1 MEKAIKIK
9 ESIEMTI
16 KHELNQ
22 QDAMIEQII
31 SQLDLSGMTQEKL
44 FGQDGIIKNLTSRLL
59 NRILE
64 AEMDVHLGYKKHS
77 NDGDNS
83 GNSRNGYSKKK
94 ILTHDQHVE
103 LNVPRD
109 RNSEFE
115 PEIVPKYAK
124 RLPLFNEQ
132 IISLYS
138 RGMTTRDIQAH
149 LNEIYGVDVSPELIS
164 RVTDAVHDDVRAWRT
179 RPLERSYP
187 IVYLDAL
194 RVNSRQNGKN
204 ENKALY
210 LALGINMDGRKEAL
224 GFYLSETEGAK
235 FWMSVL
241 TDLKNRGVEDI
252 FIACMD
258 GLTGFP
264 DAVRAVYPKTK
275 VQLCIVHMV
284 RNSTKYVSYK
294 DLKEVCRD
302 LKKIYSAVNEDEA
315 LESLD
320 DFGKKWNDKYPMIQ
334 RSWETHWD
342 DLSEFFK
349 YPEEIRRVIYTTNAI
364 ESLNASLR
372 KVTKNRAAFP
382 DDEAIIKIMY
392 LAISKAAKRWTMPIR
407 NWGQALNQFAILFG
421 ADRVFGI

>member
-1 MEKAIKIK
+1 
-9 ESIEMTI
+9 MTK
-16 KHELNQ
+16 KHELEKT
-22 QDAMIEQII
+22 DAIIEQII
-31 SQLDLSGMTQEKL
+31 SQLDLSGMTREKL
-44 FGQDGIIKNLTSRLL
+44 FGQNGIVKNLTSRLL

-64 AEMDVHLGYKKHS
+64 TEMDVHLGYKKHS

-103 LNVPRD
+103 LNIPRD

-115 PEIVPKYAK
+115 PEIIPKYSK
-124 RLPLFNEQ
+124 RLPLFNDQ

-149 LNEIYGVDVSPELIS
+149 LNEIYGVNVSPELIS

-179 RPLERSYP
+179 RPLERTYP

-204 ENKALY
+204 ENKALH

-224 GFYLSETEGAK
+224 GFYLSEAEGAK

-302 LKKIYSAVNEDEA
+302 LKQIYSAVNEEEA
-315 LESLD
+315 LEALD
-320 DFGKKWNDKYPMIQ
+320 DFGKKWNSKYPMIQ

-382 DDEAIIKIMY
+382 DDEAIVKIMY
-392 LAISKAAKRWTMPIR
+392 LAISKAAKKWTMPIR
-407 NWGQALNQFAILFG
+407 NWGMALNQFAIMFG

>member
-1 MEKAIKIK
+1 
-9 ESIEMTI
+9 MTK
-16 KHELNQ
+16 KHELEKT
-22 QDAMIEQII
+22 DAIIEQII

-44 FGQDGIIKNLTSRLL
+44 FGQNGIVKNLTSRLL

-64 AEMDVHLGYKKHS
+64 TEMDVHLGYKKHS

-94 ILTHDQHVE
+94 ILTHDQNVE
-103 LNVPRD
+103 LNIPRD

-115 PEIVPKYAK
+115 PEIIPKYAK
-124 RLPLFNEQ
+124 RLPLFNDQ

-149 LNEIYGVDVSPELIS
+149 LNEIYGVNVSPELIS

-179 RPLERSYP
+179 RPLERTYP

-204 ENKALY
+204 ENKALH

-224 GFYLSETEGAK
+224 GFYLSEAEGAK

-302 LKKIYSAVNEDEA
+302 LKQIYSAVNEEEA
-315 LESLD
+315 LEALD
-320 DFGKKWNDKYPMIQ
+320 DLGRKWNGKYPMIQ
-334 RSWETHWD
+334 RSWETHWG

-382 DDEAIIKIMY
+382 DDEAIVKIMY
-392 LAISKAAKRWTMPIR
+392 LAISKAAKKWTMPIR
-407 NWGQALNQFAILFG
+407 NWGMALNQFAIMFG

>member
-1 MEKAIKIK
+1 
-9 ESIEMTI
+9 
-16 KHELNQ
+16 
-22 QDAMIEQII
+22 
-31 SQLDLSGMTQEKL
+31 
-44 FGQDGIIKNLTSRLL
+44 
-59 NRILE
+59 
-64 AEMDVHLGYKKHS
+64 
-77 NDGDNS
+77 
-83 GNSRNGYSKKK
+83 
-94 ILTHDQHVE
+94 
-103 LNVPRD
+103 
-109 RNSEFE
+109 
-115 PEIVPKYAK
+115 
-124 RLPLFNEQ
+124 
-132 IISLYS
+132 
-138 RGMTTRDIQAH
+138 MTTRDIQAH
-149 LNEIYGVDVSPELIS
+149 LNKIYGVDVSPELIS
-164 RVTDAVHDDVRAWRT
+164 RVTDAVHEDVRAWRT
-179 RPLERSYP
+179 RPLEETYP

-264 DAVRAVYPKTK
+264 DAVCAVYPKTK

-302 LKKIYSAVNEDEA
+302 LKQIYSAVNEEEA
-315 LESLD
+315 LEALD
-320 DFGKKWNDKYPMIQ
+320 DFGKSKYPMIQ
-334 RSWETHWD
+334 RSWETHWN

-392 LAISKAAKRWTMPIR
+392 LAVSKAAKKWTMPIK
-407 NWGQALNQFAILFG
+407 NWGLALNQFAILFG
-421 ADRVFGI
+421 TDRVFGI

>member
-1 MEKAIKIK
+1 M
-9 ESIEMTI
+9 
-16 KHELNQ
+16 
-22 QDAMIEQII
+22 
-31 SQLDLSGMTQEKL
+31 
-44 FGQDGIIKNLTSRLL
+44 FCLTSRLL

-64 AEMDVHLGYKKHS
+64 TEMDVHLGYKKHS

-103 LNVPRD
+103 LNIPRD

-115 PEIVPKYAK
+115 PEIVPKYSK
-124 RLPLFNEQ
+124 RLPLFNDQ

-149 LNEIYGVDVSPELIS
+149 LNEIYGVNVSPELIS

-179 RPLERSYP
+179 RPLERTYP

-204 ENKALY
+204 ENKALH

-224 GFYLSETEGAK
+224 GFYLSEAEGAK

-302 LKKIYSAVNEDEA
+302 LKQIYSAVNEEEA
-315 LESLD
+315 LEALD
-320 DFGKKWNDKYPMIQ
+320 DLGRKWNGKYPMIQ
-334 RSWETHWD
+334 RSWETHWG

-382 DDEAIIKIMY
+382 DDEAIVKIMY
-392 LAISKAAKRWTMPIR
+392 LAISKAAKKWTMPIR
-407 NWGQALNQFAILFG
+407 NWGMALNQFAILFG

>member
-1 MEKAIKIK
+1 
-9 ESIEMTI
+9 MTI

-22 QDAMIEQII
+22 QDAIIEQII

-77 NDGDNS
+77 NNGDNS

-94 ILTHDQHVE
+94 ILTHDQNVE
-103 LNVPRD
+103 LNIPRD

-124 RLPLFNEQ
+124 RLPLFNDQ

-149 LNEIYGVDVSPELIS
+149 LSEIYGVDVSPELIS

-179 RPLERSYP
+179 RPLERTYP

-302 LKKIYSAVNEDEA
+302 LKQIYSAVNEEEA
-315 LESLD
+315 LEALD
-320 DFGKKWNDKYPMIQ
+320 DFGKKWNGKYPMIQ
-334 RSWETHWD
+334 RSWEAHWN

-392 LAISKAAKRWTMPIR
+392 LAISKAAKKWTMPIR

>member
-1 MEKAIKIK
+1 
-9 ESIEMTI
+9 MTK
-16 KHELNQ
+16 KHELEPK
-22 QDAMIEQII
+22 DAIIEQIV
-31 SQLDLSGMTQEKL
+31 SRLDLSGMTQEEL
-44 FGQDGIIKNLTSRLL
+44 FGDNGLVRSLTSRLL

-64 AEMDVHLGYKKHS
+64 TEMDVHLGYKKNS
-77 NDGDNS
+77 NEGDNS
-83 GNSRNGYSKKK
+83 GNSRNGYSTKTV
-94 ILTHDQHVE
+94 LTHDQEVE

-124 RLPLFNEQ
+124 RLPLFNDQ

-164 RVTDAVHDDVRAWRT
+164 KVTDAVHEDVRSWRNRT
-179 RPLERSYP
+179 LDSIYP

-194 RVNSRQNGKN
+194 RIKSRQSGKN

-210 LALGINMDGRKEAL
+210 LALGINMEGRKEVL
-224 GFYLSETEGAK
+224 GFYLSENEGSK
-235 FWMSVL
+235 FWLGVL

-264 DAVRAVYPKTK
+264 DAVRAVYPQTK

-294 DLKEVCRD
+294 DLKAVCHD
-302 LKKIYSAVNEDEA
+302 LKQIYTAVNEEEA
-315 LESLD
+315 LEALE
-320 DFGKKWNDKYPMIQ
+320 DFGKNWNSKYPMIQ
-334 RSWETHWD
+334 RSWEAHWD
-342 DLSEFFK
+342 DLNEFFA

-382 DDEAIIKIMY
+382 DDEAIMKIMY
-392 LAISKAAKRWTMPIR
+392 LAIQKASKKWTMPIR
-407 NWGQALNQFAILFG
+407 NWGLALNQFAIIFG
-421 ADRVFGI
+421 ADRVKI

>member
-1 MEKAIKIK
+1 
-9 ESIEMTI
+9 MTK
-16 KHELNQ
+16 KHEQRNT
-22 QDAMIEQII
+22 AVEQIV
-31 SQLDLSGMTQEKL
+31 SQLDLSGMTQEEL
-44 FGQDGIIKNLTSRLL
+44 FGQNGLIKALTSRLL
-59 NRILE
+59 NRVLE
-64 AEMDVHLGYKKHS
+64 AEMDAHLGYKKHS
-77 NDGDNS
+77 NVGDNS
-83 GNSRNGYSKKK
+83 GNSRNGYSKKTV
-94 ILTHDQHVE
+94 LTQDQEVE
-103 LNVPRD
+103 LNIPRD
-109 RNSEFE
+109 RKSEFN

-149 LNEIYGVDVSPELIS
+149 LNEIYGVDISPELIS
-164 RVTDAVHDDVRAWRT
+164 TVTDAVHEDVREWRT
-179 RPLERSYP
+179 RPLDSIYP

-210 LALGINMDGRKEAL
+210 LAWGINMDGKKEAL
-224 GFYLSETEGAK
+224 GFYLSQTEGAK

-241 TDLKNRGVEDI
+241 TDLKNRGVQDI
-252 FIACMD
+252 LIACMD

-264 DAVRAVYPKTK
+264 DAVRAIYPQTK

-294 DLKEVCRD
+294 DLKAVCKD
-302 LKKIYSAVNEDEA
+302 LKQIYSAVNEQEA
-315 LESLD
+315 LEALD
-320 DFGKKWNDKYPMIQ
+320 DLGKKWNAKYPMIQ
-334 RSWETHWD
+334 RSWETHWN
-342 DLSEFFK
+342 DLNEFFA
-349 YPEEIRRVIYTTNAI
+349 YPQEIRRVIYTTNAI

-392 LAISKAAKRWTMPIR
+392 LALKKAAKKWTMPIQ
-407 NWGQALNQFAILFG
+407 NWGQALHQFAILFG
-421 ADRVFGI
+421 ADRVAI

>member
-1 MEKAIKIK
+1 
-9 ESIEMTI
+9 MTK
-16 KHELNQ
+16 KHELEKT
-22 QDAMIEQII
+22 DAIIEQII

-44 FGQDGIIKNLTSRLL
+44 FGQNGIVKNLTSRLL

-64 AEMDVHLGYKKHS
+64 TEMDVHLGYKKHS

-103 LNVPRD
+103 LNIPRD

-115 PEIVPKYAK
+115 PEIIPKYSK
-124 RLPLFNEQ
+124 RLPLFNDQ

-149 LNEIYGVDVSPELIS
+149 LNEIYGVNVSPELIS

-179 RPLERSYP
+179 RPLERTYP

-204 ENKALY
+204 ENKALH

-224 GFYLSETEGAK
+224 GFYLSEAEGAK

-302 LKKIYSAVNEDEA
+302 LKQIYSAVNEEEA
-315 LESLD
+315 LEALD
-320 DFGKKWNDKYPMIQ
+320 DFGKKWNSKYPMIQ
-334 RSWETHWD
+334 RSWETHWG

-382 DDEAIIKIMY
+382 DDEAIVKIMY
-392 LAISKAAKRWTMPIR
+392 LAISKAAKKWTMPIR
-407 NWGQALNQFAILFG
+407 NWGMALNQFAILFG